1 MNYSEFVSSV
11 ENILTNVGDTD
22 FEAVIPRMIEFAE
35 NKIYRSADLLSTFT
49 ANSTS
54 TVTAGNRNFDLP
66 AYFRTVEQINIITP
80 VGSQPGAGTRNPLT
94 SVSNEFLDEVY
105 PSSTGS
111 GIPLYFAMNTDQSI
125 LFGPWPD
132 SNYVVEVTGTTY
144 PDPLSATNTTTVLT
158 LYYPDVFLAASLI
171 WGFNY
176 SRNDAEAAVWNATY
190 QNLFAS
196 MDVLAFRQKM
206 EARQWSS
213 MTPSP
218 IATPP
223 G

>member
-22 FEAVIPRMIEFAE
+22 FEAVIPRMIEYAE

-49 ANSTS
+49 TDSTG
-54 TVTAGNRNFDLP
+54 TVTAGSRNFVLP
-66 AYFRTVEQINIITP
+66 EYFRTVEQANIITP
-80 VGSQPGAGTRNPLT
+80 VGSQPSAGTRNPLT
-94 SVSNEFLDEVY
+94 SVSNEYLDEVY

-111 GIPLYFAMNTDQSI
+111 GIPLYFAMLTDQEI
-125 LFGPWPD
+125 IMGPWPD
-132 SNYVVEVTGTTY
+132 SNYVIEITGTTY
-144 PDPLSATNTTTVLT
+144 PAPLSVSNTTTVLT

-171 WGFNY
+171 WGFSY
-176 SRNDAEAAVWNATY
+176 GRNDAQSAVWEQKYAD
-190 QNLFAS
+190 LFSS

-223 G
+223 S